1 MLLGDTHIYT
11 VPGVTRILPQKGRKK
26 REALCTA
33 CIPQRDRCNYEM
45 NVLSRRKNYEKF
57 MFVVVTVG
65 SDHKS
70 R

>member
-1 MLLGDTHIYT
+1 MLLGDTHLYT
-11 VPGVTRILPQKGRKK
+11 VPAVTRIQPQKGKK

-33 CIPQRDRCNYEM
+33 CMPQRNRCNYEM
-45 NVLSRRKNYEKF
+45 NVLSRRKNYDKF

-65 SDHKS
+65 SAHKN